1 MDMNGH
7 VEREKRSY
15 IRIVY
20 RPGKR
25 PRLNT
30 SKTVFEVTDVSE
42 GGIRFLND
50 ADIALPE
57 FIKGTLIFL
66 DDEVIDIDGKIEW
79 QLNQEIGISLKYM
92 IPAATIEKEQRHII
106 LNC

>member
-7 VEREKRSY
+7 AEREKRSY

-25 PRLNT
+25 PRLDT
-30 SKTVFEVTDVSE
+30 SNTVFEVTDISE
-42 GGIRFLND
+42 GGIRFLNN
-50 ADIALPE
+50 ADMALPE
-57 FIKGTLIFL
+57 FIKGILIFL
-66 DDEVIDIDGKIEW
+66 DDETIDIDGKIEW
-79 QLNQEIGISLKYM
+79 QRNHEVGISLKYM

>member
-7 VEREKRSY
+7 AEREKRSY

-25 PRLNT
+25 PRLTANNT
-30 SKTVFEVTDVSE
+30 AFEVTDISE

-50 ADIALPE
+50 ADIALPDP
-57 FIKGTLIFL
+57 IKGILIFL
-66 DDEVIDIDGKIEW
+66 DDEAIDIDGKIEW
-79 QLNQEIGISLKYM
+79 QLNHEVGISLNYM

>member
-7 VEREKRSY
+7 AEREKRSY

-25 PRLNT
+25 PHLNT

-79 QLNQEIGISLKYM
+79 QLNQEVGLSLKYM
-92 IPAATIEKEQRHII
+92 IPAVTIEKEQRHII